1 MKLFKVNMVKMNIKY
16 WKPENEFRCSPPWRA
31 CPDFTSGGA
40 GVGLLKNIFTF
51 LVSNILYYTCL
62 IRL

>member
-1 MKLFKVNMVKMNIKY
+1 MNIKY
-16 WKPENEFRCSPPWRA
+16 WKPENEFRCSPPWR
-31 CPDFTSGGA
+31 GA